1 MIETLKQVLE
11 GALQRLQYQITTYL
25 PSLLAALTLI
35 VAAYVLALS
44 TRWVIY
50 RIFKGMTIDKFL
62 RQSGVAFMID
72 RSGRLR
78 ATRIVAETS
87 YWSILLGGFL
97 MGLGVFNTDLTTQM
111 VQGFVFL
118 LPKLVVAGL
127 ILLAGMW
134 LSQYLGRSL
143 LVWAVNED
151 LPSPRRLAAVA
162 RLLIMFVA
170 VVVAAD
176 QLNFARNVFLAAFI
190 ILVSG
195 VVLTASLAVGLSAGG
210 GLRRLLDEKKE
221 RAGETPERSL
231 WSHL

>member
-1 MIETLKQVLE
+1 MIDTLQKVIQ
-11 GALQRLQYQITTYL
+11 GAIDRLQYQITTYL

-35 VAAYVLALS
+35 LTAYVLALS
-44 TRWVIY
+44 VRWVIY
-50 RIFKGMTIDKFL
+50 RIFKGLTIDKFL

-78 ATRIVAETS
+78 ATRLVAETS
-87 YWSILLGGFL
+87 YWAILLSGFL
-97 MGLGVFNTDLTTQM
+97 MGLSVFNTDLTTQTI
-111 VQGFVFL
+111 QGFVFL

-143 LVWAVNED
+143 LVWAVNEE
-151 LPSPRRLAAVA
+151 LPSPKRLAAVT

-176 QLNFARNVFLAAFI
+176 QLNFARTVFLAAFI

-195 VVLTASLAVGLSAGG
+195 AVLTASLAVGLNAGG
-210 GLRRLLDEKKE
+210 GVRRFLGE
-221 RAGETPERSL
+221 RRTNAEETPERSL

>member
-1 MIETLKQVLE
+1 MLETLQTVIQ
-11 GALQRLQYQITTYL
+11 GALDRLRYQITTYL
-25 PSLLAALTLI
+25 PSLLAALALI
-35 VAAYVLALS
+35 LTAYLIAVS
-44 TRWVIY
+44 IRWVIY
-50 RIFKGMTIDKFL
+50 RIFKGLTIDKFL

-78 ATRIVAETS
+78 ATRLVAETT
-87 YWSILLGGFL
+87 YWAILVIGFL
-97 MGLGVFNTDLTTQM
+97 MGLSVFNTDLTTQTI
-111 VQGFVFL
+111 QGFVFL

-143 LVWAVNED
+143 LVWAVSEE
-151 LPSPRRLAAVA
+151 LPSPRRLAAVT

-195 VVLTASLAVGLSAGG
+195 AVLTASLAIGLNAGG
-210 GLRRLLDEKKE
+210 GLRRLLEE
-221 RAGETPERSL
+221 RGEGAEESTERSL

>member
-1 MIETLKQVLE
+1 MIETLQQVLE
-11 GALQRLQYQITTYL
+11 GALQRLQYQVTTYL

-35 VAAYVLALS
+35 LTAYALAHS
-44 TRWVIY
+44 ARWVIY

-87 YWSILLGGFL
+87 YWAILLGGFL
-97 MGLGVFNTDLTTQM
+97 MGLSVFNTDLTTQM
-111 VQGFVFL
+111 IQGFVFL

-151 LPSPRRLAAVA
+151 LPSPRRLAAAA

-176 QLNFARNVFLAAFI
+176 QLNFARTVFLAAFI

-195 VVLTASLAVGLSAGG
+195 AVLTASLAIGLSATG
-210 GLRRLLDEKKE
+210 GLRRFLEEKKE
-221 RAGETPERSL
+221 RSGDEPERSL